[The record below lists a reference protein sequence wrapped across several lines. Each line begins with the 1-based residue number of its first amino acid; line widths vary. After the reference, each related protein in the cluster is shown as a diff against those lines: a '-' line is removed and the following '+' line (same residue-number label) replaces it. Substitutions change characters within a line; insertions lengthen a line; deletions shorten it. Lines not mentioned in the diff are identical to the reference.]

1 MSKTPV
7 KGNWL
12 DKATLV
18 KMREQFELNID
29 YFYEDLT
36 GPNKEV
42 IIQNNEKLKKNIRYI
57 DDILHEFADEDKE
70 LYTKYGDN
78 YKIFYCKGKLL
89 LKIGNDYYQKKS
101 RVVY

>member
-1 MSKTPV
+1 MSKIPV

-18 KMREQFELNID
+18 KMREQFELKID

-36 GPNKEV
+36 GPNKEA

-57 DDILHEFADEDKE
+57 DDILHEFADEDK
-70 LYTKYGDN
+70 
-78 YKIFYCKGKLL
+78 
-89 LKIGNDYYQKKS
+89 
-101 RVVY
+101 